1 MISNNYLEL
10 VQPSKTGEV
19 MDSSLL
25 GSVLL
30 SEMWNVSKTGV
41 ILSSPSLE
49 GKMFGRNQKWL
60 VKTQSLLFGQKSLI
74 YVFRNIYYIGKF
86 CI

>member
-1 MISNNYLEL
+1 
-10 VQPSKTGEV
+10 

-60 VKTQSLLFGQKSLI
+60 VKTTGLKHSAYCLDKNISLMFLEIFTT
-74 YVFRNIYYIGKF
+74 
-86 CI
+86 